1 MTIND
6 IERDPAVVE
15 EQPITDEVTDEQV
28 DTAPVEQAETVD
40 ASGVQEQEP
49 DIRLLPVLPLRG
61 TVVFPLSVVPL
72 AAAQP
77 RSIRLIDEVMSGD
90 RVVAMVMQKDAEIEG
105 AGPDD
110 CYTVG
115 TITTIHTMMR
125 VPDGS
130 VRLAV
135 QGTER
140 MKILEWI
147 SEEPF
152 LMARVQVWPEPF
164 DETVEVQAL
173 SRNTLDL
180 FQRLVSIVSHL
191 PDELVTAALNVDD
204 PRHLVYLVATN
215 LRMDPEEKQALLE
228 LESVKEKLERLNAFI
243 AKELDVLE
251 LGKKLQSEVQEE
263 MSKSQ
268 REYYLREQLKAIQR
282 ELGETNETE
291 AEVNELRTK
300 IDEAGMPEEAE
311 REAKRELDR
320 LSKLPPAAAEYGVI
334 KTYLDWLTSMP
345 WNKSTENEI
354 DIQKTREIL
363 EAEHYGLD
371 KIKERILEYLA
382 VRKLKQQ
389 QAEERGETPV
399 NREPILLLVGPPG
412 VGKTSLAQSIA
423 KSLGRELTRMS
434 LGGVRDEAEIRGHRR
449 TYVGAMP
456 GRIVQ
461 AIRRAGSND
470 PVFVLDEV
478 DKLGNDWRGDP
489 SSALLEVLDPE
500 QNNSFRDHYL
510 DVAFDLSKV
519 MFIATANLLDTIPA
533 PLRDRMEILE
543 LSGYTDEDKLNI
555 ARKYLVP
562 KQLKA
567 NGLLFEPKVD
577 DSVDGETAPQ
587 RDRTEILKLTDYTEE
602 EKLNLARKYRT
613 PEQLMDND
621 LPSEPKAHESAD
633 GESAE
638 QAEATPAF
646 EFTDAALLQM
656 IRHYTREAGVRNLER
671 EIGTV
676 CRKVATR
683 VAEGREVPASIDVDQ
698 VREFLGR
705 PRFFYE
711 EAAARTA
718 QPGVSIG
725 VGVSSVGGDIMFIEA
740 TRMPGKGAWTV
751 TGQLGDVMKESAQAA
766 LSLVRSRAKD
776 FAIDPDFLQHSDIH
790 IHVPAGAIPK
800 DGPSAGVAITTALV
814 SLLSG
819 IPVRDDVAMTGE
831 ITLRG
836 QVMPVGGIKEKSLA
850 ARRAGLTTFILPK
863 RNEVDLD
870 DLPQELKDEMTFV
883 TATTIDEALAVSM
896 PEEFHRRRA
905 EFANSPVASVGS
917 SQQGIVAAQG

>member
-1 MTIND
+1 MTNEYND
-6 IERDPAVVE
+6 DNQFDADDESPVVDSLE
-15 EQPITDEVTDEQV
+15 APEVLETEND
-28 DTAPVEQAETVD
+28 DDSTVESNTM
-40 ASGVQEQEP
+40 
-49 DIRLLPVLPLRG
+49 LLPVLPLRG

-77 RSIRLIDEVMSGD
+77 RSIRLIDDVMSGD
-90 RVVAMVMQKDAEIEG
+90 RTVAMVMQKNSEIEG

-110 CYTVG
+110 VYDVG

-135 QGTER
+135 QGSER
-140 MKILEWI
+140 MRIIEWV

-152 LMARVQVWPEPF
+152 LMARVEVWPESN
-164 DETVEVQAL
+164 DDSVEVQAL
-173 SRNTLDL
+173 TRNTLDL

-191 PDELVTAALNVDD
+191 PDELVTAALNIDD
-204 PRHLVYLVATN
+204 PKQLVYLVATN
-215 LRMDPEEKQALLE
+215 LRMEPEEKQKLIE
-228 LESVKEKLERLNAFI
+228 RETVKEKLEQLNAFI
-243 AKELDVLE
+243 SKELEVLE

-268 REYYLREQLKAIQR
+268 RDYYLREQIKAIQK
-282 ELGETNETE
+282 ELGESSETE
-291 AEVNELRTK
+291 AEVNELRAK
-300 IDEAGMPEEAE
+300 IDKAGMPEEAE
-311 REAKRELDR
+311 REARREVDR

-345 WNKSTENEI
+345 WNTSTEREI

-363 EAEHYGLD
+363 EAEHYGLE

-382 VRKLKQQ
+382 VRKLKIE
-389 QAEERGETPV
+389 QAIERGEEPV

-423 KSLGRELTRMS
+423 RSLGRELTRMS

-478 DKLGNDWRGDP
+478 DKVASDWRGDP

-500 QNNSFRDHYL
+500 QNNTFRDHYL
-510 DVAFDLSKV
+510 DVPFDLSKV
-519 MFIATANLLDTIPA
+519 MFIATANLLDPIPA

-543 LSGYTDEDKLNI
+543 LSGYTDSEKLNI
-555 ARKYLVP
+555 AKKYLVP

-567 NGLLFEPKVD
+567 HGLAFEPK
-577 DSVDGETAPQ
+577 
-587 RDRTEILKLTDYTEE
+587 
-602 EKLNLARKYRT
+602 
-613 PEQLMDND
+613 
-621 LPSEPKAHESAD
+621 PSESVTAD
-633 GESAE
+633 EPM
-638 QAEATPAF
+638 EAPVVEEAPGY
-646 EFTDAALLQM
+646 EFTDEALLQV
-656 IRHYTREAGVRNLER
+656 IQHYTREAGVRSLER

-676 CRKVATR
+676 YRKVATR
-683 VAEGREVPASIDVDQ
+683 VAEGLEVADTIGPEQ

-725 VGVSSVGGDIMFIEA
+725 VGVSSVGGDIMFVEA
-740 TRMPGKGAWTV
+740 TRMPGKGAWSV
-751 TGQLGDVMKESAQAA
+751 TGQLGDVMKESSQAA

-776 FAIDPDFLQHSDIH
+776 FAIDPDFMSHSDIH

-800 DGPSAGVAITTALV
+800 DGPSAGVAMTTALV

-819 IPVRDDVAMTGE
+819 VPVREEVAMTGE

-836 QVMPVGGIKEKSLA
+836 QVMPVGGIKEKALA
-850 ARRAGLTTFILPK
+850 AKRAGLTTFILPK

-870 DLPQELKDEMTFV
+870 DLPQELKDTMTFV
-883 TATTIDEALAVSM
+883 TATTIDDALAVSM
-896 PEEFHRRRA
+896 PAEFHERRA
-905 EFANSPVASVGS
+905 EFANSPVAAVGS